1 MAVHINGKSYPGNNV
16 SMINGKVFIDGKEI
30 QGEETEKEILFKI
43 QGNLGSLKIES
54 GSVEVS
60 GDVGTLEITSGN
72 VKISGD
78 VKGSVDLTSGNIK
91 IQGKIE
97 GNASVACGNIKKG
110 IF

>member
-1 MAVHINGKSYPGNNV
+1 MTVHINGKSYPGNNV
-16 SMINGKVFIDGKEI
+16 TMINRKVFIDGKEI
-30 QGEETEKEILFKI
+30 IGEETEKEILFKI
-43 QGNLGSLKIES
+43 QGNLESLEIES

-91 IQGKIE
+91 VQGKIE
-97 GNASVACGNIKKG
+97 GNASVSCGNIKKG